1 MLGFLAFSN
10 SKDLEAIEDPLLVP
24 TITTRRESYSKQ
36 FKESNNHNDKLET
49 AEFRYA
55 LTENRQ
61 INRKIH
67 SRPTTRCCR
76 GQMCLG
82 CCCTH

>member
-24 TITTRRESYSKQ
+24 TITTRRREGYLKQ

-67 SRPTTRCCR
+67 SRPTY
-76 GQMCLG
+76 LL
-82 CCCTH
+82 